1 MSRWRRSSA
10 PRGADY
16 DQRWADLA
24 AAGVSVHGEADLVTS
39 FAPRNV
45 LDAGCGTGRVA
56 IELARRGIEAVGV
69 DADPAMLDRA
79 REKAPDLRW
88 IEADLATVSARPPDR
103 YDCVVMAG
111 NVMIFVAPGSAGAVV
126 ANMAGHTAPGGIV
139 IAGFEVGRLTLDRY
153 DELAA
158 ASGLVLA
165 ERWSTWDRMPFVGG
179 DYAVSVHRRPTDAA
193 GEARTWS

>member
-1 MSRWRRSSA
+1 MSRWRRSGA

-24 AAGVSVHGEADLVTS
+24 AAGASVHGEADLVTS
-39 FAPRNV
+39 FAPRTV

-88 IEADLATVSARPPDR
+88 IEADLATVSARPP
-103 YDCVVMAG
+103 
-111 NVMIFVAPGSAGAVV
+111 
-126 ANMAGHTAPGGIV
+126 TATT
-139 IAGFEVGRLTLDRY
+139 A
-153 DELAA
+153 
-158 ASGLVLA
+158 
-165 ERWSTWDRMPFVGG
+165 WSWPAT
-179 DYAVSVHRRPTDAA
+179 
-193 GEARTWS
+193 